1 MDHAEIEGE
10 IARKENNKS
19 CEINREGEERKRLI
33 AARERDGRFA
43 ENGSLCNPEIKKGEE
58 INTQRRKKRHSA
70 RAMAFI

>member
-43 ENGSLCNPEIKKGEE
+43 ENGSLCNPEVKKGGGNKYAEA
-58 INTQRRKKRHSA
+58 QKRHSA
-70 RAMAFI
+70 RAMPFI